1 MFATVFVVAAIA
13 LMVLIGVVGGFS
25 ARAETARVYRRR
37 RDGNMPAFL
46 NNERCVAVWQPQ

>member
-1 MFATVFVVAAIA
+1 MATVFVVAAIA

-37 RDGNMPAFL
+37 RDGNMQS
-46 NNERCVAVWQPQ
+46 CVIKE